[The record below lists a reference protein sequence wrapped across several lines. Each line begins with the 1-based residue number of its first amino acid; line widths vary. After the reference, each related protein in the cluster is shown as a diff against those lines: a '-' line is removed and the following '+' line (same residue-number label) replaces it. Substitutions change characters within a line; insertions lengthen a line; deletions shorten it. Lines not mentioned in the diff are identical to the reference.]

1 MLTRRSL
8 LSTGIAA
15 TLLST
20 AGKASAAEEPLKLAL
35 SVYDK
40 IPPVKYPWG
49 WLRWLMNDQIDPKAE
64 LTLGLAYIEPHQ
76 TNQLHVHPNS
86 AEILHVLS
94 GTCEHR
100 RGKEWIKLA
109 AGDTLRIP
117 KDTPHMARTQDH
129 PFLAFITYDTG
140 KRIMVPI
147 DEPEK

>member
-1 MLTRRSL
+1 MLTRRTL

-15 TLLST
+15 TLLS
-20 AGKASAAEEPLKLAL
+20 AVGEASAAEEPLKLDL
-35 SVYDK
+35 SVYEK
-40 IPPVKYPWG
+40 VPAVKYPWG

-76 TNQLHVHPNS
+76 SNQLHVHPNS

-117 KDTPHMARTQDH
+117 KDTPHMARTQER

-140 KRIMVPI
+140 KRVMVPVN
-147 DEPEK
+147 D